1 MARPEAEDLPCRRPG
16 PEPNEVGVT
25 DWSVTE
31 LHKEVADLRYALSQS
46 QAELKLKDALIHDID
61 HRTKN
66 TLQIAAAVLHM
77 QGKRASDDVRA
88 ALSEASSR
96 LVALAAA
103 HNRLN
108 RLDVDNR
115 VRLDEYLAELCPAL
129 AADEPGG
136 PTVRVIAGPVAC
148 RPEVAIPV
156 GLLTSEA
163 LMNALKHAFP
173 NGREGTIDVRLSQH
187 GKKAELL
194 ISDDGVGRDPNRSD
208 GLGTELIRTFAAQL
222 DATLECTSTPNEGC
236 SLRLRFDPDA
246 GGRMA

>member
-1 MARPEAEDLPCRRPG
+1 M
-16 PEPNEVGVT
+16 T

-77 QGKRASDDVRA
+77 QGKRASGDVRA

-108 RLDVDNR
+108 RLDIENR

-129 AADEPGG
+129 AGDEPGG
-136 PTVRVIAGPVAC
+136 PTVRVVAGPVAC

-173 NGREGTIDVRLSQH
+173 NGRDGVIEVRLAQY

-194 ISDDGVGRDPNRSD
+194 IADDGVGRDPGRPD
-208 GLGTELIRTFAAQL
+208 GLGAELIRTFAAQI
-222 DATLECTSTPNEGC
+222 DATLEWTSTPDVGC
-236 SLRLRFDPDA
+236 TLRLRFDPEA
-246 GGRMA
+246 GRHMA